1 MREQAAQERHVVR
14 ESGRVRQC
22 TLQSAPCVFKS
33 VLLVDFL
40 TFACSSFCL
49 RPSSADSSA
58 DSRSSWAGGL
68 PLDEDIDES
77 EADVG
82 AAGEAFI
89 EWQRRVKC
97 VFDIGFIHEVGRAN

>member
-1 MREQAAQERHVVR
+1 M
-14 ESGRVRQC
+14 
-22 TLQSAPCVFKS
+22 FKS

-68 PLDEDIDES
+68 TLDEDIDKS

-89 EWQRRVKC
+89 SRSREVRVILILVSFMKLGGALSYTISSLLVC
-97 VFDIGFIHEVGRAN
+97 K

>member
-1 MREQAAQERHVVR
+1 MVHTAI
-14 ESGRVRQC
+14 G
-22 TLQSAPCVFKS
+22 TLSCVFKS

-58 DSRSSWAGGL
+58 ASRSSWAGGL
-68 PLDEDIDES
+68 PPDEDIDES

-82 AAGEAFI
+82 AAGEEFI
-89 EWQRRVKC
+89 SRRAAERTKV
-97 VFDIGFIHEVGRAN
+97 E